1 MIMGVLNVIYITD
14 GCNKYEW
21 GTHTIDMG
29 VKLGIVGDSYVHED
43 LHFLKK

>member
-14 GCNKYEW
+14 GCNKYKW

-29 VKLGIVGDSYVHED
+29 LKLGNVGDSYTHED